1 MVERWGGSVAQS
13 AVAAV
18 VGVDAVVVAAASVV
32 DVAVAIAAVVR
43 WWFLSGTVV
52 GRLRLGLG

>member
-18 VGVDAVVVAAASVV
+18 VGVDAAVVAAASVV
-32 DVAVAIAAVVR
+32 DVAVATAAVVH

-52 GRLRLGLG
+52 GRLRLVLG